1 MEWKTMIELTE
12 TIMKYRSAWGVFT
25 IPRDVYYRSLKAIS
39 GPDYLDRWCKFQYEK
54 NLTQS
59 K

>member
-1 MEWKTMIELTE
+1 MIELTE
-12 TIMKYRSAWGVFT
+12 TIMKYTSAWGVFT

-54 NLTQS
+54 NLTKS